1 MNKKAAVE
9 LSVNFIVITVLS
21 LIVMGI
27 GFYLVTNIFTTATDY
42 KESLDEQTKESI
54 ISVLKK
60 SGEPISLPI
69 TSYNIFRGNANII
82 GVGLYN
88 ALEAEETFHISVDC
102 KEALAADETVLC
114 EENNGNSCA
123 EICDSW
129 PILDT
134 ETVTLEPKKSTAIG
148 IFVKVPEQAA
158 SGTYGF
164 TFKVCTENVCGITNS
179 EQYAT
184 TKKFYVTVPE

>member
-1 MNKKAAVE
+1 MNKKAAIE
-9 LSVNFIVITVLS
+9 LSVNMIVITVLS

-27 GFYLVTNIFTTATDY
+27 GFYLVTQIFTTATDY

-54 ISVLKK
+54 INALEK

-69 TSYNIFRGNANII
+69 TRYNIFRGDVDII

-88 ALEAEETFHISVDC
+88 ALETEETFYISVNC
-102 KEALAADETVLC
+102 KEALATDKKVLC
-114 EENNGNSCA
+114 EENVGNSCTT
-123 EICDSW
+123 ICDSW
-129 PILDT
+129 PILDA
-134 ETVTLEPKKSTAIG
+134 EIITLEPKKSSAIG
-148 IFVKVPEQAA
+148 IFVKVPDDAA

-164 TFKVCTENVCGITNS
+164 TFKVCTENVCGQTRS

-184 TKKFYVTVPE
+184 TKKFYIVVAE